1 MIPHGAEL
9 LDMKRKYLSIM
20 EVFIKRLASHS
31 VLSRRSNSTNPEHY
45 TKFGKNYKIR
55 SNYEDDNENDKKN
68 SCFYVF
74 FLSTNSIL
82 GRA

>member
-1 MIPHGAEL
+1 
-9 LDMKRKYLSIM
+9 M

-55 SNYEDDNENDKKN
+55 SNYEDNNVNDKKILA
-68 SCFYVF
+68 FMYF
-74 FLSTNSIL
+74 F
-82 GRA
+82 